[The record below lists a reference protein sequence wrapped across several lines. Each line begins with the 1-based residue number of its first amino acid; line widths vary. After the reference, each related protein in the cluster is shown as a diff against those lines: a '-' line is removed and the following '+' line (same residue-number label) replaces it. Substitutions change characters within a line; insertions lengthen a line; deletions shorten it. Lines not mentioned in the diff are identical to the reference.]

1 MWKQPQAEMLNPFR
15 SQCVQGGEDTGRSD
29 AGELESW
36 RALPS
41 EKAETRKLKDDNS
54 GLCLFSRWLEGG
66 RGEVGTKETIQR
78 HNLLSSPLHS
88 AVQFSSA
95 SKSLNPQRGGAPE
108 MTGAFNMAAT
118 ACGCVCSRR
127 LSGGAAA
134 VLRPFQHHRVRP
146 RLWA

>member
-1 MWKQPQAEMLNPFR
+1 MLNPFR

-36 RALPS
+36 RAGEGRDS
-41 EKAETRKLKDDNS
+41 EVEGRQLWPLFILKVAV
-54 GLCLFSRWLEGG
+54 RG
-66 RGEVGTKETIQR
+66 RAEVGTKETIQR